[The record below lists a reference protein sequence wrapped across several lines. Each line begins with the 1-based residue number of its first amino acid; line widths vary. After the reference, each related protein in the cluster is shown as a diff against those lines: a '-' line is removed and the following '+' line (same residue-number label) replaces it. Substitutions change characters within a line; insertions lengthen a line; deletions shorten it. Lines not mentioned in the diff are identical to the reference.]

1 MIMRYL
7 LDTTILLEPLK
18 SLPNS
23 QVMDKLQE
31 YRQDIVTTTIVWHE
45 LWFRCSRLPES
56 ETRQQIE
63 LYLREV
69 VLPYLPILPYNQ
81 AAAEWHAEERA
92 RLHVLGQ
99 SPPFADGQIAAIAKV
114 NDLILVTANV
124 AEYQI
129 FNGLLLEN
137 WLVPDESV
145 DIF

>member
-1 MIMRYL
+1 MRYL

-23 QVMDKLQE
+23 QVMERLKE
-31 YRQDIVTTTIVWHE
+31 YQKDIVTTTTVWHE
-45 LWFRCSRLPES
+45 LWFRCFRVSES

-63 LYLREV
+63 IYLQEV
-69 VLPYLPILPYNQ
+69 LLPYLPILPYNQ

-92 RLHVLGQ
+92 RLYLLGQ
-99 SPPFADGQIAAIAKV
+99 TPPFGDGQIAAIAKV
-114 NDLILVTANV
+114 NDLILVTAH
-124 AEYQI
+124 AAKYQM

-145 DIF
+145 EAF